1 MVDTEQKTALIL
13 QNCLDAIQSGDETI
27 DIVLKRYPELEDE
40 LRPQLENA
48 VWLTAH
54 QSLLEPDPQFMMQSR
69 QRLVSRIQFE
79 QSKAAAARPSLKTSL
94 LSLFRTPPVLFR
106 AAATLIM
113 IFVLLIGADRVV
125 ETTSTAIPGDPGYT
139 VKRSMEDLTLAVS
152 NDPGQQVVLHLEFS
166 QRRLTEVNTLVNKA
180 RFVDANETL
189 DEFEEQVRSAVTSL
203 DSVRDEDTVHKELLA
218 MTVQEKLSDHSK
230 QLNSLLPKVPS
241 GSKSAVSEALMVSSD
256 GQVVAQTA
264 IKRLMTMHTPQPANQ
279 QPTSTAVSQPTNPD
293 MLPTEEGIFVPFET
307 PTEEYKQIYSS
318 TTAPDPT
325 QASGAKPTFPP
336 LGPTAPPVPTSPPDE
351 FPTTAPTDAYPTE
364 TPYVPPPPAP
374 TAIPTLVP
382 PPSSSAVPASP
393 SDTPGSNSSQPS
405 AVPGSPPASTPSPGT
420 APSTSVPST
429 PSTNIASTP
438 GTSVPGL
445 SISGTPLVGTTAL
458 PPSAT
463 ATPEPTSQA
472 PGTPV
477 PGTPVP
483 STSVPNTPI
492 PSTSVLSLPVPN
504 TPIPPST
511 PLLSTPIPNTP
522 VPGTA
527 IQSTTVPK
535 SNPPAPT
542 STPSHPKSGRTTQTP
557 IP

>member
-48 VWLTAH
+48 IWLAAH
-54 QSLLEPDPQFMMQSR
+54 QPLLDPNPQFIKQSR
-69 QRLVSRIQFE
+69 QRLVSRIQYE
-79 QSKAAAARPSLKTSL
+79 QSKAAATQPSLKTSL
-94 LSLFRTPPVLFR
+94 LSLFRMPPVMLR
-106 AAATLIM
+106 AAVTLMM

-125 ETTSTAIPGDPGYT
+125 ETTATAIPGDPGYT

-180 RFVDANETL
+180 RYTDATQTL
-189 DEFEEQVRSAVTSL
+189 DEFEEQVRSAVVSL

-230 QLNSLLPKVPS
+230 QLSSLLPKVPS
-241 GSKSAVSEALMVSSD
+241 ASKSAVSEALMVSSD

-279 QPTSTAVSQPTNPD
+279 QSTSTAVPQPTNPD
-293 MLPTEEGIFVPFET
+293 ILPTEQGIFVPFET

-336 LGPTAPPVPTSPPDE
+336 LGPTATPFPTSPPDE
-351 FPTTAPTDAYPTE
+351 IPTTAPIDTYPTE
-364 TPYVPPPPAP
+364 TPYVPPEP
-374 TAIPTLVP
+374 TAIPTSNP
-382 PPSSSAVPASP
+382 PPSSSAVPAVP
-393 SDTPGSNSSQPS
+393 SDTPGLNSAQPS
-405 AVPGSPPASTPSPGT
+405 ASPGPPPLNTPSPGT
-420 APSTSVPST
+420 SPSASGSGT
-429 PSTNIASTP
+429 STNIPSTP

-445 SISGTPLVGTTAL
+445 SFTGTPLVGATAL
-458 PPSAT
+458 PPSAPTT
-463 ATPEPTSQA
+463 AESTPQA
-472 PGTPV
+472 TD
-477 PGTPVP
+477 TPVP
-483 STSVPNTPI
+483 SESVNTSSTAVQSTPVPDTSVP
-492 PSTSVLSLPVPN
+492 STPVPN
-504 TPIPPST
+504 TAV
-511 PLLSTPIPNTP
+511 PNTL
-522 VPGTA
+522 
-527 IQSTTVPK
+527 IQSTPGPAAQEMHT
-535 SNPPAPT
+535 SNPPAAT
-542 STPSHPKSGRTTQTP
+542 FTPAHPRRARKTPP
-557 IP
+557 IPTR